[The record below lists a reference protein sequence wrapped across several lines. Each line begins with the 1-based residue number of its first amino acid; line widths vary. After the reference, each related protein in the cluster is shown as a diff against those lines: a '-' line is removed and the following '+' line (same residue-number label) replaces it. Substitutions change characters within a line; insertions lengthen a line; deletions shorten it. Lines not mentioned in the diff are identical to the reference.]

1 MLVRLASAPLR
12 FLPETA
18 ARLPAMLREL
28 GERRRA
34 IPPARRTV
42 PNPALALGALTGSL
56 TSDEVLRTRY
66 LNLLAAS
73 MDRATA
79 GHVHPGFLA
88 VLRQM
93 TPDETRIF
101 SRFESDGPYPVLSI
115 QSHPKHGGSRR
126 TELRH
131 FSLLGEEAGCEH
143 PQRAP
148 MYLDNLCR
156 LGLTEL
162 RPTRLSEDTRMFKPL
177 ESHAEVTSLMARIAS
192 RPPVPARRATAG
204 MGMIRW
210 WRTSNTSISSSRH
223 SDASST
229 TRANIAPRPTSSER
243 PRASG
248 HMTPES
254 PTRRTTTRSRSR
266 STRPARSGRCSR
278 APTASRRSR
287 CCRATRPRSCSSA

>member
-1 MLVRLASAPLR
+1 MLFGKERRRVARVIRDLVVRPRSDDPMADGDLGSGLQVLVKLASAPLR

-18 ARLPAMLREL
+18 ARMPAMLREL
-28 GERRRA
+28 GERRRG

-42 PNPALALGALTGSL
+42 PNPALALGALTGGL
-56 TSDEVLRTRY
+56 TSDDVLRTRY

-73 MDRATA
+73 MDRATS
-79 GHVHPGFLA
+79 GQVHPGFLA

-101 SRFESDGPYPVLSI
+101 SRFEGDGPYPVLTI
-115 QSHPKHGGSRR
+115 QSHPKHGGNRR

-156 LGLTEL
+156 LGLTEM

-177 ESHAEVTSLMARIAS
+177 ETHAEVTRLKAEIAN
-192 RPPVPARRATAG
+192 RPPVTDDRNGNDPLVADVQYKYLFV
-204 MGMIRW
+204 
-210 WRTSNTSISSSRH
+210 TSFGRQFY
-223 SDASST
+223 DACEY
-229 TRANIAPRPTSSER
+229 RPE
-243 PRASG
+243 A
-248 HMTPES
+248 EL
-254 PTRRTTTRSRSR
+254 
-266 STRPARSGRCSR
+266 
-278 APTASRRSR
+278 
-287 CCRATRPRSCSSA
+287 